1 MSLAVQASPVIVVGA
16 GPAGLAMAACLQ
28 KERVP
33 CIVLEQHDHVGS
45 SWVGHYHRL
54 HLHTDKAHS
63 ALPFFDFPK
72 SYPRYPS
79 RQQVVD
85 YLNAYTRHHQI
96 QPFYGQKIVR
106 ACRSENGWEVHS
118 QDTVYRARSLVVAAG
133 YNREP
138 QRPTW
143 PGMDTFQGQ
152 VLHSSAYANGAAFK
166 GQRVLV
172 VGLGNSGGEIAI
184 DLHEHGARPTLA
196 VRSPVNVIRREVF
209 GIPFLTIGILQKAL
223 PPQLADALNAP
234 VMRLLTGDLSQCGL
248 RQPAE
253 GPVTQIRKHG
263 RVPFIDVGT
272 IALIKQG
279 LVQVRPGIERF
290 TEQGVVFNDGRAE
303 AFDAVVLAT
312 GYRPNVQSWLE
323 AGEGVFGEG
332 GLPVLSG
339 QALSHARGLYFCGY
353 YVSPTGMLRE
363 IAQEAQQLGRL
374 IARSHQRFPGIAAPT
389 A

>member
-1 MSLAVQASPVIVVGA
+1 MNPASRTSAVVVVGA
-16 GPAGLAMAACLQ
+16 GPAGLAVAACLQ
-28 KERVP
+28 KKKVP

-45 SWVGHYHRL
+45 SWLGHYHRL

-63 ALPFFDFPK
+63 ALPFYDFPK

-85 YLNAYTRHHQI
+85 YLNAYARHHQI
-96 QPFYGQKIVR
+96 QPLHGQKIVR
-106 ACRSENGWEVHS
+106 ACRTEGDWEIHS

-138 QRPTW
+138 QRPAW
-143 PGMDTFQGQ
+143 PGMDAYQGQ
-152 VLHSSAYANGAAFK
+152 ILHSSAYTHGASLK

-184 DLHEHGARPTLA
+184 DLHEHGAQPTLA

-223 PPQLADALNAP
+223 PPQWADALNAP
-234 VMRLLTGDLSQCGL
+234 VMRMLTGDLSQYGL
-248 RQPAE
+248 RQPDE
-253 GPVTQIRKHG
+253 GPITQIRKHG

-272 IALIKQG
+272 IQLIKQG
-279 LVQVRPGIERF
+279 QVQVRPGIERF
-290 TEQGVVFNDGRAE
+290 TEQGVVFSDGRDE
-303 AFDAVVLAT
+303 AFDTVVLAT

-323 AGEGVFGEG
+323 VGDGVLGEG
-332 GLPVLSG
+332 GAPVASG
-339 QALSHARGLYFCGY
+339 QALERAQDLYFCGY
-353 YVSPTGMLRE
+353 HVSATGMLRE
-363 IAQEAQQLGRL
+363 IAQEALQIGQL
-374 IARSHQRFPGIAAPT
+374 IARSHGQPGNAAR
-389 A
+389 AA